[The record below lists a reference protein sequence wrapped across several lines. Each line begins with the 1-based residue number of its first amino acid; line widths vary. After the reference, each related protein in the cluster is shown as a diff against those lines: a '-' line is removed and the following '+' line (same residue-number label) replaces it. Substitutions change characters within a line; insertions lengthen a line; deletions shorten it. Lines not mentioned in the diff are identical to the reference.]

1 MYCDFEEYVK
11 NRKPDKL
18 SLKNLVD
25 PSLEKPY
32 DKDELALL
40 SHLAVIYSESI
51 HSWTHMRVPTRNSG
65 PIHRHC
71 FHLFIHS
78 PDAPEARYC
87 RGNGVPLQAHPID
100 LLHSYTDR
108 STHHCIRS
116 VSDTASL
123 LSADCRLLP
132 H

>member
-40 SHLAVIYSESI
+40 SHLAVMVPATPKESD
-51 HSWTHMRVPTRNSG
+51 RRLNA
-65 PIHRHC
+65 C
-71 FHLFIHS
+71 LLF
-78 PDAPEARYC
+78 
-87 RGNGVPLQAHPID
+87 L
-100 LLHSYTDR
+100 
-108 STHHCIRS
+108 
-116 VSDTASL
+116 
-123 LSADCRLLP
+123 
-132 H
+132 

>member
-40 SHLAVIYSESI
+40 SHLAV
-51 HSWTHMRVPTRNSG
+51 N
-65 PIHRHC
+65 
-71 FHLFIHS
+71 
-78 PDAPEARYC
+78 
-87 RGNGVPLQAHPID
+87 
-100 LLHSYTDR
+100 LLH
-108 STHHCIRS
+108 
-116 VSDTASL
+116 L
-123 LSADCRLLP
+123 LRKMRTLKLKLMMTTTMMTFRIF
-132 H
+132 

>member
-18 SLKNLVD
+18 SLKNLVN

-51 HSWTHMRVPTRNSG
+51 TLASEDEN
-65 PIHRHC
+65 
-71 FHLFIHS
+71 
-78 PDAPEARYC
+78 PEAMMTE
-87 RGNGVPLQAHPID
+87 AAI
-100 LLHSYTDR
+100 
-108 STHHCIRS
+108 
-116 VSDTASL
+116 TAMTMTTTMMTF
-123 LSADCRLLP
+123 RIF
-132 H
+132 

>member
-1 MYCDFEEYVK
+1 MYHNHKDHSHVSELSASIHEEYVK

-51 HSWTHMRVPTRNSG
+51 TPASEDEN
-65 PIHRHC
+65 
-71 FHLFIHS
+71 
-78 PDAPEARYC
+78 PEAE
-87 RGNGVPLQAHPID
+87 
-100 LLHSYTDR
+100 
-108 STHHCIRS
+108 
-116 VSDTASL
+116 
-123 LSADCRLLP
+123 ADDDDDDDDF
-132 H
+132 

>member
-51 HSWTHMRVPTRNSG
+51 TP
-65 PIHRHC
+65 
-71 FHLFIHS
+71 
-78 PDAPEARYC
+78 
-87 RGNGVPLQAHPID
+87 
-100 LLHSYTDR
+100 
-108 STHHCIRS
+108 
-116 VSDTASL
+116 ASEDETL
-123 LSADCRLLP
+123 KLKLMMTTTMMTFRIF
-132 H
+132 

>member
-51 HSWTHMRVPTRNSG
+51 TP
-65 PIHRHC
+65 
-71 FHLFIHS
+71 
-78 PDAPEARYC
+78 
-87 RGNGVPLQAHPID
+87 
-100 LLHSYTDR
+100 
-108 STHHCIRS
+108 
-116 VSDTASL
+116 AS
-123 LSADCRLLP
+123 
-132 H
+132 